1 MRQIWGVL
9 TKDLLIERRAFGRA
23 ISLVAFAIMTLLL
36 FSFAVG
42 PQSELLRRHSPGY
55 LWLGILFSS
64 TLLYGQSF
72 EIETQTN
79 ATEQLLIAPV
89 APHALFIGKA
99 MANTI
104 QLFGI
109 MLVMIPP
116 LVALCDVSFREGLV
130 PFFAVLFAGALGLS
144 APGAMYAAMTARLAS
159 KQLLMPLLLFPLIV
173 PALLAAVKIT
183 SLIFFGDPMGQITG
197 WFQLL
202 LVFDV
207 IFWSVCS
214 VMFARV
220 MEL

>member
-1 MRQIWGVL
+1 
-9 TKDLLIERRAFGRA
+9 
-23 ISLVAFAIMTLLL
+23 MTLLL

-42 PQSELLRRHSPGY
+42 PQSEMLRRHAPGY
-55 LWLGILFSS
+55 LWLGVLFSS
-64 TLLYGQSF
+64 TLLYSQSF
-72 EIETQTN
+72 QLETETN
-79 ATEQLLIAPV
+79 ATEQLLLAPV
-89 APHALFIGKA
+89 APHSLFIGKA
-99 MANTI
+99 LANTV

-116 LVALCDVSFREGLV
+116 LVALCDVSFREGLM
-130 PFFAVLFAGALGLS
+130 PFFAVLLVGALGLS
-144 APGAMYAAMTARLAS
+144 APGAMYAAMTARLAA

-183 SLIFFGDPMGQITG
+183 SLIFFGDPMNQITG

-202 LVFDV
+202 IVFDV

-214 VMFARV
+214 VLFSRV